1 MKNEYGQDELIPLG
15 MYQRQQEQ
23 EKKRK
28 EQLSIMN
35 DRRTKNYAN
44 AYNRSVDSSRDKY
57 MVDAYRKVQEKGNIS
72 FEQSLVSF
80 NGSYINNGKIKP
92 S

>member
-1 MKNEYGQDELIPLG
+1 MKNKYGQDKLIPLG

-23 EKKRK
+23 EKKK
-28 EQLSIMN
+28 QEQLSNMN
-35 DRRTKNYAN
+35 SRRLKNYEN

-57 MVDAYRKVQEKGNIS
+57 MIDAYKKVRLNHDIS

-80 NGSYINNGKIKP
+80 NGSYIHNGKIKP